1 MAGEIERAQCLDE
14 YEKLVTRMNNPRV
27 VIDNDVCTSATLIK
41 VDSARKSGVLLE
53 AVQALTDLNLSI
65 KKAYISSD
73 GRWFMDVFH
82 VTDQFGAKLI
92 DESIRTYL
100 EQSLVAGNDNRKLE
114 GFSNHLTAL
123 ELTGSDRPG
132 ILSEVFAVL
141 ADLQCNVVDAKVWT
155 HNGRVASLMHVKDE
169 DSGSIIED
177 TQKIQRIER
186 RLHNVLRGDGDNVP
200 AIARV
205 VAVSSL
211 AVAHAEHRLHQM
223 MSADR
228 ESGQA
233 AEATASSLS
242 PSPPLVSVQNWI
254 DRGYSIVNVQCRD
267 RPKLLFD
274 ILCTLTD
281 MEYVVFHGTIDTVG
295 DRAYQEFYIRHAD
308 GSAISS
314 ETSRQRVIQRLQSG
328 VERRSHRGLRLELCT
343 VEQRGLLSEVT
354 RVIRENGLSITGAE
368 VSTKGAMSCN
378 VFYVT
383 DVTGNPA
390 EARAIEAVRQRIGL
404 GRLVIKEPPTRL
416 PAYGSSNCPDPGEET
431 GSGAGLLYIGSL
443 VKRNLYNLG
452 LIRSCS

>member
-100 EQSLVAGNDNRKLE
+100 EQSLVAGSDNRKLE

-186 RLHNVLRGDGDNVP
+186 RLHNVLRGTATTFPPSPG
-200 AIARV
+200 
-205 VAVSSL
+205 
-211 AVAHAEHRLHQM
+211 LHQM

-328 VERRSHRGLRLELCT
+328 VERRSHRLCT

-431 GSGAGLLYIGSL
+431 AAAPDSST
-443 VKRNLYNLG
+443 LG
-452 LIRSCS
+452 PW